1 MIRKAEL
8 FWPIAYFLVDLVHLD
23 RTSQPDFCKSASP
36 FNPLPCRK
44 GFLAHLQL
52 ASTMQLPKSIYM
64 VKVDVAAYGSGLQN
78 ALKSA
83 PGGLYMTNGSA
94 PLGKNTGLRQD
105 YRWGVLNSC
114 AYTKDSGICNG
125 TTFPVE
131 FQPLKVILSDTPMKF
146 YVQTNDI
153 IPDEASNFR
162 SESFNGNLSKVAFG
176 MMVVS
181 HGI

>member
-1 MIRKAEL
+1 
-8 FWPIAYFLVDLVHLD
+8 
-23 RTSQPDFCKSASP
+23 
-36 FNPLPCRK
+36 
-44 GFLAHLQL
+44 
-52 ASTMQLPKSIYM
+52 M

-131 FQPLKVILSDTPMKF
+131 FQPLKVILSDTPMKY

-181 HGI
+181 QGVRLALQCHQLMRPFCIRLEVLPLFWRSSSVLSRLESHLPWPL

>member
-1 MIRKAEL
+1 
-8 FWPIAYFLVDLVHLD
+8 
-23 RTSQPDFCKSASP
+23 
-36 FNPLPCRK
+36 
-44 GFLAHLQL
+44 
-52 ASTMQLPKSIYM
+52 M

-131 FQPLKVILSDTPMKF
+131 FQPLKVILSDTPMKY

-181 HGI
+181 QGVRLAFQRHQLMRPSCIRLEVLPLFWRSSSVLSRLESRLPWPL

>member
-1 MIRKAEL
+1 
-8 FWPIAYFLVDLVHLD
+8 
-23 RTSQPDFCKSASP
+23 
-36 FNPLPCRK
+36 
-44 GFLAHLQL
+44 
-52 ASTMQLPKSIYM
+52 M

-94 PLGKNTGLRQD
+94 PLGKNNGLRQD

-114 AYTKDSGICNG
+114 GYTKDGGRCNG

-131 FQPLKVILSDTPMKF
+131 FQPLKVILSDTPMKY

-181 HGI
+181 QGVRLAFQRHQLMRPSCIRLEVLPLFWRSSSVLSRLESRLPWPL

>member
-1 MIRKAEL
+1 
-8 FWPIAYFLVDLVHLD
+8 
-23 RTSQPDFCKSASP
+23 
-36 FNPLPCRK
+36 
-44 GFLAHLQL
+44 
-52 ASTMQLPKSIYM
+52 M

-131 FQPLKVILSDTPMKF
+131 FQPLKVILSDTPMKY

-181 HGI
+181 QGVRLAFQRHQLMRPSCIRLEVLPLFWRSSSVSSRLESRLPWPL